1 MMLPGQMRMHWPHR
15 MQRARKR
22 ASSRA
27 PGGRMR
33 LASRFAPACPPTPH
47 MEARTSPDPATIK
60 PRLDR
65 SGNPTSPAAEALPA
79 KVTRPAGQR
88 SRQFMHITHSPAMK
102 VPDGR
107 QAPSQYS
114 SQMQQSPHL
123 SAVLP
128 MRQGEKR
135 PNRPNSAPSG
145 QMNRQKNRGR
155 TRFKPTTPRNTT
167 PMNQAEA

>member
-1 MMLPGQMRMHWPHR
+1 MH
-15 MQRARKR
+15 M
-22 ASSRA
+22 
-27 PGGRMR
+27 
-33 LASRFAPACPPTPH
+33 
-47 MEARTSPDPATIK
+47 
-60 PRLDR
+60 
-65 SGNPTSPAAEALPA
+65 
-79 KVTRPAGQR
+79 
-88 SRQFMHITHSPAMK
+88 THSPVMM

-114 SQMQQSPHL
+114 SQMRQSPHL

-135 PNRPNSAPSG
+135 PNRPNSAPRG

-167 PMNQAEA
+167 PMSQAEA